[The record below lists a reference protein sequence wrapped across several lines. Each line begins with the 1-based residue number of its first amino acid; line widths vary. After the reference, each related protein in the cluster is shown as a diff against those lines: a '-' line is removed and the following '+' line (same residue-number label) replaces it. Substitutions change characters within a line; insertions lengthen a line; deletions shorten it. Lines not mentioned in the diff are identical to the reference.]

1 LKKKKQKNF
10 YSFAAAPIIRSFLLL
25 FFKKEV
31 LSYFLSTIRG
41 PALQSRWLQLSLG
54 IICMVMIANLQYG
67 WTLFVLP
74 ISQAHDWSRAA
85 IQVAFTVFVICETW
99 LLPLEGYVID
109 RIGPKLTVCAGGVL
123 IGASWALDSIAD
135 SLGVLYLASA
145 IGGIGAGFIYGA
157 TVGNAIK
164 WFPDRR
170 GLAAGLTA
178 AGFGAG
184 SAVTLVPISNM
195 LANSGYRATFLWFGL
210 MQGIVVVA
218 VAQLLRA
225 PPGLGGHHEPPL
237 STSGMTATRP
247 SRLHDITRDYAPGE
261 VAREPV
267 FWLMYLM
274 FVLVGAGGLIATA
287 QLSVIAT
294 DFGVA
299 KTPVTLLF
307 ITMPAL
313 TFALA
318 IDRVLNGLTRPFFGW
333 VSDQIG
339 RENTMFI
346 AFALEGAGIFVLI
359 WLAANPVAFVVLT
372 GVVFFAWG
380 EIYSLF
386 PATCGDTFGRRF
398 AATNYGLLYTAK
410 GTAALLVPF
419 GSLLRDATGNWLVV
433 LYVAAGVNLLAAVLA
448 LFVLKPLRR
457 RFIRRSM
464 LLRAEERIAAANRMS
479 QQSASA
485 VG

>member
-1 LKKKKQKNF
+1 M
-10 YSFAAAPIIRSFLLL
+10 
-25 FFKKEV
+25 
-31 LSYFLSTIRG
+31 T
-41 PALQSRWLQLSLG
+41 ALTSRWGQLVLG
-54 IICMVMIANLQYG
+54 IVCMVMIANLQYG

-74 ISQAHDWSRAA
+74 IDQAQHWGRPA
-85 IQVAFTVFVICETW
+85 IQVAFTVFVLCETW

-109 RIGPKLTVCAGGVL
+109 RIGPRATVAAGGVL
-123 IGASWALDSIAD
+123 IGASWVLNAYADTLAL
-135 SLGVLYLASA
+135 LYGAAA
-145 IGGIGAGFIYGA
+145 IGGVGAGFIYGA

-184 SAVTLVPISNM
+184 SAVTVVPISNM
-195 LANSGYRATFLWFGL
+195 IAVSGYQATFLWFGL
-210 MQGIVVVA
+210 AQGIVVVL
-218 VAQLLRA
+218 VALALRA
-225 PPGLGGHHEPPL
+225 PPGPSTRREAPTSPGG
-237 STSGMTATRP
+237 MIATRP
-247 SRLHDITRDYAPGE
+247 SPLHALTRDYAPLE

-267 FWLMYLM
+267 FWVMYLI
-274 FVLVGAGGLIATA
+274 FVLVGAGGLLATA

-299 KTPVTLLF
+299 KTPVTLFWL
-307 ITMPAL
+307 TMPAL
-313 TFALA
+313 TFALS

-333 VSDQIG
+333 VSDHIG
-339 RENTMFI
+339 RETTMFVAFLLEGLGIVALI
-346 AFALEGAGIFVLI
+346 AFAAD
-359 WLAANPVAFVVLT
+359 PVAFVVLT
-372 GVVFFAWG
+372 GMVFFAWG

-410 GTAALLVPF
+410 GTAALLVPL
-419 GSLLRDATGNWLVV
+419 GSLLRESTGNWLVV

-448 LFVLKPLRR
+448 LFVLKPMRR

-464 LLRAEERIAAANRMS
+464 EARARERIAEAAARM
-479 QQSASA
+479 AA
-485 VG
+485 AAD

>member
-1 LKKKKQKNF
+1 M
-10 YSFAAAPIIRSFLLL
+10 S
-25 FFKKEV
+25 
-31 LSYFLSTIRG
+31 
-41 PALQSRWLQLSLG
+41 ALTSRWGQLIIG
-54 IICMVMIANLQYG
+54 IVCMVMIANLQYG

-74 ISQAHDWSRAA
+74 IGHATGWSRAA
-85 IQVAFTVFVICETW
+85 IQVAFTVFVLCETW

-109 RIGPKLTVCAGGVL
+109 RIGPRLTVCAGGVL
-123 IGASWALDSIAD
+123 IGAAWVLDSVAG
-135 SLGVLYLASA
+135 SLMLLYTASA
-145 IGGIGAGFIYGA
+145 IGGIGSGFIYGA

-164 WFPDRR
+164 WFPDKR
-170 GLAAGLTA
+170 GMAAGLTA

-184 SAVTLVPISNM
+184 SAVTLVPVSNM
-195 LANSGYRATFLWFGL
+195 IARSGYQHTFLFFGL
-210 MQGIVVVA
+210 LQGIVVVVA
-218 VAQLLRA
+218 AQLLQA
-225 PPGLGGHHEPPL
+225 PPGSGTARSAALP
-237 STSGMTATRP
+237 SSGMSALRP

-267 FWLMYLM
+267 FWLMYLL
-274 FVLVGAGGLIATA
+274 FVLVGAGGLMATA

-307 ITMPAL
+307 LTMPAL

-318 IDRVLNGLTRPFFGW
+318 IDRVLNGMTRPFFGW
-333 VSDQIG
+333 VSDHIG

-346 AFALEGAGIFVLI
+346 AFLLEGLGILVLV
-359 WLAANPVAFVVLT
+359 WQAANPVAFVVLT

-386 PATCGDTFGRRF
+386 PATCGDTFGRKF

-410 GTAALLVPF
+410 GTAALLVPL
-419 GSLLRDATGNWLVV
+419 GSMLREATGSWLVV

-457 RFIRRSM
+457 AFIGRSM
-464 LLRAEERIAAANRMS
+464 IARAEERIAAARG
-479 QQSASA
+479 AA
-485 VG
+485 VSN

>member
-1 LKKKKQKNF
+1 V
-10 YSFAAAPIIRSFLLL
+10 A
-25 FFKKEV
+25 
-31 LSYFLSTIRG
+31 
-41 PALQSRWLQLSLG
+41 ALQSRWGQLVLG

-74 ISQAHDWSRAA
+74 ISHANGWGKAA
-85 IQVAFTVFVICETW
+85 IQVAFTVFVVCETW

-109 RIGPKLTVCAGGVL
+109 RLGPKLTVCAGGVL
-123 IGASWALDSIAD
+123 IGASWVLDSFAN
-135 SLGVLYLASA
+135 SLTVLYVGSA
-145 IGGIGAGFIYGA
+145 IGGVGSGFIYGA

-184 SAVTLVPISNM
+184 SAITIVPISNM
-195 LANSGYRATFLWFGL
+195 IASSGYRSTFLIFGL
-210 MQGIVVVA
+210 VQGIVVVFA
-218 VAQLLRA
+218 ALLLRT
-225 PPGLGGHHEPPL
+225 PPGSERAHEAALSPGG
-237 STSGMTATRP
+237 MIAMRP
-247 SRLHDITRDYAPGE
+247 SRLHDITRNYAPME

-294 DFGVA
+294 YYGVA
-299 KTPVTLLF
+299 KTPVSLLF

-333 VSDQIG
+333 VSDHIG

-346 AFALEGAGIFVLI
+346 AFLLEGLGIILLI
-359 WLAANPVAFVVLT
+359 QLASNPVAFVITT

-386 PATCGDTFGRRF
+386 PATCGDTFGRKF

-419 GSLLRDATGNWLVV
+419 GSMLRAATGDWLAV
-433 LYVAAGVNLLAAVLA
+433 LYLAAAVNLLAAALA
-448 LFVLKPLRR
+448 LFALKPARR
-457 RFIRRSM
+457 GFIRRSM
-464 LLRAEERIAAANRMS
+464 ELRAKERIAAAERDMTYIQTANA
-479 QQSASA
+479 Q
-485 VG
+485 

>member
-1 LKKKKQKNF
+1 
-10 YSFAAAPIIRSFLLL
+10 
-25 FFKKEV
+25 
-31 LSYFLSTIRG
+31 
-41 PALQSRWLQLSLG
+41 
-54 IICMVMIANLQYG
+54 MVMIANLQYG

-74 ISQAHDWSRAA
+74 IRQAHDWGPAA
-85 IQVAFTVFVICETW
+85 IQVAFTVFVLCETW

-109 RIGPKLTVCAGGVL
+109 RIGPKLTVCTGGVL
-123 IGASWALDSIAD
+123 VGASWTLNGAAE
-135 SLGVLYLASA
+135 SLAVLYVASA
-145 IGGIGAGFIYGA
+145 LGGVGSGFVYGA

-195 LANSGYRATFLWFGL
+195 IASSGYRATFLFFGL
-210 MQGIVVVA
+210 LQGIVVIV
-218 VAQLLRA
+218 VGLLLRA
-225 PPGLGGHHEPPL
+225 PPGSGATRDAPL
-237 STSGMTATRP
+237 SPSGMIATRP
-247 SRLHDITRDYAPGE
+247 SRLHDLTRDYAPGE

-274 FVLVGAGGLIATA
+274 FVLVGSGGLIATA

-299 KTPVTLLF
+299 RTPVTLLF
-307 ITMPAL
+307 MTMPAL

-333 VSDQIG
+333 VSDHIG

-346 AFALEGAGIFVLI
+346 AFLLEGLGILVLT
-359 WLAANPVAFVVLT
+359 WLAAEPVAFVVLT

-386 PATCGDTFGRRF
+386 PAICGDTFGRRF

-410 GTAALLVPF
+410 GTAALLVPL

-433 LYVAAGVNLLAAVLA
+433 LYVAAGVNLLAAGLA
-448 LFVLKPLRR
+448 LFALKPLRR

-464 LLRAEERIAAANRMS
+464 AARAAERIAAARRLT
-479 QQSASA
+479 QGSANTPA
-485 VG
+485 R

>member
-1 LKKKKQKNF
+1 ML
-10 YSFAAAPIIRSFLLL
+10 AALHSRWGQLLL
-25 FFKKEV
+25 
-31 LSYFLSTIRG
+31 
-41 PALQSRWLQLSLG
+41 G
-54 IICMVMIANLQYG
+54 IACMVMIANLQYG

-74 ISQAHDWSRAA
+74 IDQAHHWGSAA
-85 IQVAFTVFVICETW
+85 IQVAFTVFIICETW
-99 LLPLEGYVID
+99 LLPFEGYVID
-109 RIGPKLTVCAGGVL
+109 RIGPKLTVGAGGVL
-123 IGASWALDSIAD
+123 IGASWVLNSVAG
-135 SLGVLYLASA
+135 SLIVLYVAAAL
-145 IGGIGAGFIYGA
+145 GGIGAGFIYGA
-157 TVGNAIK
+157 TVGNALK

-184 SAVTLVPISNM
+184 SAVTVIPISNM
-195 LANSGYRATFLWFGL
+195 IVSSGYQATFLLFGL
-210 MQGIVVVA
+210 GQGIVVILVA
-218 VAQLLRA
+218 LLLRA
-225 PPGLGGHHEPPL
+225 PPGQERAREAPMSP
-237 STSGMTATRP
+237 SGMTALRP

-267 FWLMYLM
+267 FWVMYLI

-307 ITMPAL
+307 MTMPAL
-313 TFALA
+313 TFALS

-346 AFALEGAGIFVLI
+346 AFLLEGVGIFALIAFAASPVEFVL
-359 WLAANPVAFVVLT
+359 LT

-386 PATCGDTFGRRF
+386 PAICGDTFGRRF

-410 GTAALLVPF
+410 GTAALLVPL
-419 GSLLRDATGNWLVV
+419 GSMLREMTGNWLVV
-433 LYVAAGVNLLAAVLA
+433 LYAAAFVNVLAAGLA
-448 LFVLKPLRR
+448 LFALKPMRR

-464 LLRAEERIAAANRMS
+464 EARAVERVAAIQARDL
-479 QQSASA
+479 ARA
-485 VG
+485 GVTPTL

>member
-1 LKKKKQKNF
+1 MLK
-10 YSFAAAPIIRSFLLL
+10 
-25 FFKKEV
+25 
-31 LSYFLSTIRG
+31 
-41 PALQSRWLQLSLG
+41 SRWAQLTVG
-54 IICMVMIANLQYG
+54 ILCMVMIANLQYG

-74 ISQAHDWSRAA
+74 ISHAHGWNRAA
-85 IQVAFTVFVICETW
+85 IQFAFTVFVLCETW

-123 IGASWALDSIAD
+123 IGAAWVLDSVAA
-135 SLGVLYLASA
+135 SLAVLYVAAAL
-145 IGGIGAGFIYGA
+145 GGIGSGFIYGA

-164 WFPDRR
+164 WFPDKR

-195 LANSGYRATFLWFGL
+195 IAHSGYQKTFLVFGL
-210 MQGIVVVA
+210 IQGVVVA
-218 VAQLLRA
+218 AAAMLLRP
-225 PPGLGGHHEPPL
+225 PPGIGGERSSSGSGRERSQTL
-237 STSGMTATRP
+237 SSSGMTAVRP
-247 SRLHDITRDYAPGE
+247 SRLHDITRDYTPAQ

-267 FWLMYLM
+267 FWLMYLL
-274 FVLVGAGGLIATA
+274 FVLVGAGGLMATA

-299 KTPVTLLF
+299 TTPVTLLF
-307 ITMPAL
+307 LTMPAL

-318 IDRVLNGLTRPFFGW
+318 IDRVLNGITRPFFGW

-339 RENTMFI
+339 RENTMFV
-346 AFALEGAGIFVLI
+346 AFLLEGIGILVLVRE
-359 WLAANPVAFVVLT
+359 ASDPVAFVVLT

-386 PATCGDTFGRRF
+386 PATCGDTFGRKF

-410 GTAALLVPF
+410 GTAALLVPL
-419 GSLLRDATGNWLVV
+419 GSLLRASTGSWLAV
-433 LYVAAGVNLLAAVLA
+433 LYLAAGVNLLAAVLA
-448 LFVLKPLRR
+448 LVVLKPLRR
-457 RFIRRSM
+457 RFIGRSM
-464 LLRAEERIAAANRMS
+464 EARARERIAAAREPIPGVS
-479 QQSASA
+479 LIFPD
-485 VG
+485 

>member
-1 LKKKKQKNF
+1 MK
-10 YSFAAAPIIRSFLLL
+10 
-25 FFKKEV
+25 
-31 LSYFLSTIRG
+31 
-41 PALQSRWLQLSLG
+41 SRWTQLVIG
-54 IICMVMIANLQYG
+54 IVCMVMIANLQYG

-74 ISQAHDWSRAA
+74 IGQAHGWSRAA
-85 IQVAFTVFVICETW
+85 IQVAFTVFVLCETW

-109 RIGPKLTVCAGGVL
+109 RIGPRLTVCAGGVL
-123 IGASWALDSIAD
+123 IGASWVVDSFAA
-135 SLGVLYLASA
+135 SLTLLYVGSA
-145 IGGIGAGFIYGA
+145 IGGVGAGFIYGA

-195 LANSGYRATFLWFGL
+195 IAHSGYQSTLLFFGL
-210 MQGIVVVA
+210 LQGIVVVLA
-218 VAQLLRA
+218 AQLLRA
-225 PPGLGGHHEPPL
+225 PPGQGGPRVAPL
-237 STSGMTATRP
+237 PSSGMNALRP

-267 FWLMYLM
+267 FWLMYLL
-274 FVLVGAGGLIATA
+274 FVLVGAGGLMATA

-299 KTPVTLLF
+299 KTPVTLAF

-346 AFALEGAGIFVLI
+346 AFLLEGLGILVLI
-359 WLAANPVAFVVLT
+359 WQAHNPVAFVVLT

-386 PATCGDTFGRRF
+386 PATCGDTFGRKF

-419 GSLLRDATGNWLVV
+419 GNVLREATGSWLTV

-448 LFVLKPLRR
+448 LLVLKPLRR
-457 RFIRRSM
+457 AFIGRSM
-464 LLRAEERIAAANRMS
+464 AARAQERILA
-479 QQSASA
+479 ASA
-485 VG
+485 PPGATLPVPH

>member
-1 LKKKKQKNF
+1 MHIL
-10 YSFAAAPIIRSFLLL
+10 
-25 FFKKEV
+25 
-31 LSYFLSTIRG
+31 T
-41 PALQSRWLQLSLG
+41 SRWVQLIVG

-74 ISQAHDWSRAA
+74 ISHVNGWGRPA
-85 IQVAFTVFVICETW
+85 IQVAFTVFVLCETW

-109 RIGPKLTVCAGGVL
+109 RIGPRFTVAAGGVL
-123 IGASWALDSIAD
+123 IGASWVVDSVAT
-135 SLGVLYLASA
+135 SLPLLYAGSA
-145 IGGIGAGFIYGA
+145 IGGVGAGFIYGA
-157 TVGNAIK
+157 TVGNALK

-184 SAVTLVPISNM
+184 SALTLVPISNM
-195 LANSGYRATFLWFGL
+195 IAHSGYKATFLFFGL
-210 MQGIVVVA
+210 LQGIVVV
-218 VAQLLRA
+218 VAAQVLRA
-225 PPGLGGHHEPPL
+225 PPGSAPTPRVTLPA
-237 STSGMTATRP
+237 SGMSAVRP

-261 VAREPV
+261 VARQPV
-267 FWLMYLM
+267 FWLMYLL
-274 FVLVGAGGLIATA
+274 FVLVGAGGLMATA
-287 QLSVIAT
+287 QLALIAT

-307 ITMPAL
+307 ITLPAL
-313 TFALA
+313 TFALS
-318 IDRVLNGLTRPFFGW
+318 IDRVLNGVTRPFFGW

-346 AFALEGAGIFVLI
+346 AFLLEGLGILVLVSQ
-359 WLAANPVAFVVLT
+359 ASNPVAFVVLT

-386 PATCGDTFGRRF
+386 PATCGDTFGRKF

-410 GTAALLVPF
+410 GTAALLVPL
-419 GSLLRDATGNWLVV
+419 GSLLREATGSWLTV

-448 LFVLKPLRR
+448 LLVLKPLRR
-457 RFIRRSM
+457 GFIRRSM
-464 LLRAEERIAAANRMS
+464 AARAQERIAAA
-479 QQSASA
+479 AA
-485 VG
+485 A

>member
-1 LKKKKQKNF
+1 MSALK
-10 YSFAAAPIIRSFLLL
+10 
-25 FFKKEV
+25 
-31 LSYFLSTIRG
+31 
-41 PALQSRWLQLSLG
+41 SRWAQLIIG
-54 IICMVMIANLQYG
+54 ILCMVMIANLQYG

-74 ISQAHDWSRAA
+74 ISHAHDWSRAA
-85 IQVAFTVFVICETW
+85 IQVAFTVFVLCETW

-123 IGASWALDSIAD
+123 IGASWALNSVAA
-135 SLGVLYLASA
+135 SLTVLYIGSA
-145 IGGIGAGFIYGA
+145 LGGIGSGFIYGA

-195 LANSGYRATFLWFGL
+195 IAHSGYQHTFLVFGL
-210 MQGIVVVA
+210 LQGIIVVA
-218 VAQLLRA
+218 AAQFLRA
-225 PPGLGGHHEPPL
+225 PPGSAPAHETAL
-237 STSGMTATRP
+237 SPGGMTALRP
-247 SRLHDITRDYAPGE
+247 SRLHDVTMDYAPSD
-261 VAREPV
+261 VLRQPV

-274 FVLVGAGGLIATA
+274 FVLVGAGGLMATA
-287 QLSVIAT
+287 QLAVIAT

-307 ITMPAL
+307 LTMPAL

-318 IDRVLNGLTRPFFGW
+318 IDRVLNGVTRPFFGW
-333 VSDQIG
+333 VSDHIG

-346 AFALEGAGIFVLI
+346 AFLLEGLGILLLI
-359 WLAANPVAFVVLT
+359 WKATSPVAFVVLT

-410 GTAALLVPF
+410 GTAALLVPL
-419 GSLLRDATGNWLVV
+419 GSVLRAETGSWLTV
-433 LYVAAGVNLLAAVLA
+433 LYVAAGVNLLASVLA
-448 LFVLKPLRR
+448 LLVLKPLRR
-457 RFIRRSM
+457 RFISRSM
-464 LLRAEERIAAANRMS
+464 IARAEARIAAAGAPIHAR
-479 QQSASA
+479 A
-485 VG
+485 

>member
-1 LKKKKQKNF
+1 MSALRLRWGQL
-10 YSFAAAPIIRSFLLL
+10 II
-25 FFKKEV
+25 
-31 LSYFLSTIRG
+31 
-41 PALQSRWLQLSLG
+41 G
-54 IICMVMIANLQYG
+54 ILCMVMIANLQYG

-74 ISQAHDWSRAA
+74 IGKATGWSRAA
-85 IQVAFTVFVICETW
+85 IQVAFTVFVLCETW

-123 IGASWALDSIAD
+123 IGAAWVLDSVAA
-135 SLGVLYLASA
+135 SLSVLYVGSA
-145 IGGIGAGFIYGA
+145 LGGVGSGFIYGA

-184 SAVTLVPISNM
+184 SAITLVPVSNM
-195 LANSGYRATFLWFGL
+195 IARSGYQHAFLFFGL
-210 MQGIVVVA
+210 LQGIVVVIA
-218 VAQLLRA
+218 AQLLRP
-225 PPGLGGHHEPPL
+225 PPGADRSRTTPL
-237 STSGMTATRP
+237 SSSGMTAVRP
-247 SRLHDITRDYAPGE
+247 SRLHDITRDYRPGE

-274 FVLVGAGGLIATA
+274 FVLVGAGGLMATA

-307 ITMPAL
+307 LTMPAL

-318 IDRVLNGLTRPFFGW
+318 IDRVLNGLARPFFGW
-333 VSDQIG
+333 VSDHIG

-346 AFALEGAGIFVLI
+346 AFLLEGLGILVLA
-359 WLAANPVAFVVLT
+359 WQAANPVAFVVLT

-386 PATCGDTFGRRF
+386 PATCGDTFGRKF

-410 GTAALLVPF
+410 GTAALLVPLA
-419 GSLLRDATGNWLVV
+419 SLLREATGTWLAV
-433 LYVAAGVNLLAAVLA
+433 LYLAAGVNLLAAVLA

-457 RFIRRSM
+457 AFIGRSM
-464 LLRAEERIAAANRMS
+464 TARAEERIAAARGPLPS
-479 QQSASA
+479 
-485 VG
+485 V

>member
-1 LKKKKQKNF
+1 
-10 YSFAAAPIIRSFLLL
+10 
-25 FFKKEV
+25 
-31 LSYFLSTIRG
+31 
-41 PALQSRWLQLSLG
+41 
-54 IICMVMIANLQYG
+54 MIANLQYG

-74 ISQAHDWSRAA
+74 ISQAHDWGRAA
-85 IQVAFTVFVICETW
+85 IQVAFTVFVISETW

-109 RIGPKLTVCAGGVL
+109 RIGPKLTVGAGGVL
-123 IGASWALDSIAD
+123 IGASWVLNSAAD
-135 SLGVLYLASA
+135 SLTLLYTAAA

-184 SAVTLVPISNM
+184 SAVTVIPISNM
-195 LANSGYRATFLWFGL
+195 IAASGYRTTFLVFGL
-210 MQGIVVVA
+210 IQGIVVMA
-218 VAQLLRA
+218 VALLLRA
-225 PPGLGGHHEPPL
+225 PPGLPVKREGMTAP
-237 STSGMTATRP
+237 SGMTATRP
-247 SRLHDITRDYAPGE
+247 SRLHDLTRDYTPGQ

-299 KTPVTLLF
+299 KTPVTLLYL
-307 ITMPAL
+307 TMPAL

-346 AFALEGAGIFVLI
+346 AFLLEGLGILVLI
-359 WLAANPVAFVVLT
+359 AFASNAVAFVILT

-386 PATCGDTFGRRF
+386 PAVCGDTFGRRF
-398 AATNYGLLYTAK
+398 AATNYGMLYTAK
-410 GTAALLVPF
+410 GTAALLVPL
-419 GSLLRDATGNWLVV
+419 GSLLRDATGDWLIV
-433 LYVAAGVNLLAAVLA
+433 LYVAAGVNLLAAALA
-448 LFVLKPLRR
+448 LFALKPLRR

-464 LLRAEERIAAANRMS
+464 AERAAERIAEAERANLAR
-479 QQSASA
+479 AEA
-485 VG
+485 RRVRA